1 MKIGELAKRAGVNI
15 QTIRFYERER
25 VMRVPSRTPSG
36 YRSYSDRDLQHIL
49 FVKQCQQLGFTLA
62 EIKQLAALH
71 QSLAATRNLDAA
83 ALVRFAAMAAERLQT
98 IDAKISAL
106 QGMRRNLEGLL
117 AETGSS
123 ADQCPGRKSQRH

>member
-83 ALVRFAAMAAERLQT
+83 ALGRFAAMAAERLQT

-106 QGMRRNLEGLL
+106 QGMRRDLEGLL